1 METTDSDYETLPWV
15 EKYRPTR
22 LSEVVHHPNIIYS
35 LRKLLQKGKLP
46 HMLFYGA
53 SGTGKTSTILAVAKK
68 LYNDNMNFMVLE
80 LNASDDRGINIVR
93 EEIKE
98 FAESINM
105 FKTGVKLI
113 ILDEADSMTFDA
125 QFALRRVIEK
135 YSYNTRFCLICN
147 YINKIIPAIRSR
159 CMQFRFS
166 PIDELS
172 VKEYV
177 GKICDKEKVKI
188 TQDGYDSIT
197 NLTNGDL
204 RKAINL
210 LQSVNMAFPLVNE
223 ENSYYTMGVPS
234 YSKIKEIV
242 LFLIS
247 EKNFKQKF
255 DYLNDLIK
263 EHGYSIIDIINYV
276 HKVLVT
282 DQEILDEVNNI
293 ELAFILK
300 HMSTLEHKLNI
311 STFEEIYIGNFVSIF
326 VLLKDTNFIND
337 DFNDISQSIN
347 HS

>member
-1 METTDSDYETLPWV
+1 MESTDSDYETLPWV
-15 EKYRPTR
+15 EKYRPTK

-35 LRKLLQKGKLP
+35 LRKLLKKGKLP
-46 HMLFYGA
+46 HMLFYGC

-68 LYNDNMNFMVLE
+68 LYDDNMNFMVLE

-105 FKTGVKLI
+105 FKTGIKLI
-113 ILDEADSMTFDA
+113 ILDEADSMTYDA

-166 PIDELS
+166 PIDKPS
-172 VKEYV
+172 VKKYV
-177 GKICDKEKVKI
+177 NYICDKEDVKI
-188 TQDGYDSIT
+188 NEGGYDSIV

-210 LQSVNMAFPLVNE
+210 LQSVNMAYEEVNE

-234 YSKIKEIV
+234 YKEIKKIV
-242 LFLIS
+242 LFLLS
-247 EKNFKQKF
+247 DKTFKDKF
-255 DYLNDLIK
+255 DYLHSLIK
-263 EHGYSIIDIINYV
+263 TNGYSLIDIITYV
-276 HKVLVT
+276 HKALVT
-282 DQEILDEVNNI
+282 DEEIFNKVNNL
-293 ELAFILK
+293 ELSFILN
-300 HMSTLEHKLNI
+300 HMAILEHKLNI
-311 STFEEIYIGNFVSIF
+311 STFEEIYIGNFVAIF
-326 VLLKDTNFIND
+326 VLLQDKDYIIND
-337 DFNDISQSIN
+337 FSDISQSIN
-347 HS
+347 NA